1 MSSPPLPR
9 EEHIT
14 PPPLPD
20 IIVEAGSPND
30 GDVNGS
36 PRSSSS
42 GLSSEEGTQYDKH
55 RHKLSK
61 YHDHDFLRGLAE
73 SGSENGLD
81 GGSGRFKVVA
91 GDEAASIVRSYA
103 GSTVDVRAAQLPN
116 LNPVVFAFSTYT
128 AGGRKVVDYYKT
140 WKGIPKAHRKKGQR
154 KTDFL
159 DDEFKRVVKNLDKEY
174 KRLSTISP
182 SSSPQI
188 GVNKPLPHSP
198 LTRQSA
204 NLKQAPQS
212 PAPVIMKPLPKP
224 PALKLVDEPS
234 GGPLTARPMTDSV
247 VSLPLLGPITGLTVH
262 DSSPLRLVN
271 PDLYVFNCFKSALN
285 LTRVYTTG
293 NHRLIHHSYSRI
305 KNPMLAST
313 AEVNTGKTDSAD
325 SRHSK
330 GSRTTSDSGS
340 SIHTSD
346 EGQGYDSDSPEI
358 LIVVVDE
365 NNKDLPTWHGLE
377 TNTRSTPQPARAP
390 SVRRSPWD
398 GPLASTNGEVKH
410 YGPARRR
417 SGRFDHSDESSGEEE
432 EPPLAPLRYVLSP
445 ARTPPR
451 TIPQTGYVYAPSSY
465 PPSSYNSPY
474 ATSTAN
480 LAFSS
485 PPPPPYVT
493 SLPTAT
499 LYNSPYLSPMQNP
512 AASLSSPS
520 FPTATFQSP
529 APFHSPDFGAAPW
542 VSAEEFHRYSNA
554 TTFQ

>member
-9 EEHIT
+9 EEHHS
-14 PPPLPD
+14 PPPHPD
-20 IIVEAGSPND
+20 IIVEAGSPD
-30 GDVNGS
+30 GDVDG
-36 PRSSSS
+36 SSSS
-42 GLSSEEGTQYDKH
+42 GHSSEEGAQYDKH

-73 SGSENGLD
+73 NGSENGLD

-103 GSTVDVRAAQLPN
+103 GSTIDVRAAQLPN

-159 DDEFKRVVKNLDKEY
+159 DDEFRRVVKNLDKEY
-174 KRLSTISP
+174 KRLSISSP

-188 GVNKPLPHSP
+188 GANKPLPQSP
-198 LTRQSA
+198 LTRQSSISA
-204 NLKQAPQS
+204 NVKQAPQS
-212 PAPVIMKPLPKP
+212 PTPSAMKPLPKP
-224 PALKLVDEPS
+224 PVLKLVDEPPPS
-234 GGPLTARPMTDSV
+234 GGPLTARPNIPMTVSDSV
-247 VSLPLLGPITGLTVH
+247 VSLPLLGPINGLTVH
-262 DSSPLRLVN
+262 DSLPLRLVN
-271 PDLYVFNCFKSALN
+271 PDLKSPSDSSFLLPDQA
-285 LTRVYTTG
+285 
-293 NHRLIHHSYSRI
+293 HR
-305 KNPMLAST
+305 
-313 AEVNTGKTDSAD
+313 TGKHRRSKHRTASAD
-325 SRHSK
+325 SRHSV
-330 GSRTTSDSGS
+330 GSRTASDSGS

-346 EGQGYDSDSPEI
+346 ESQGYDSDSPEI

-377 TNTRSTPQPARAP
+377 TNARSAPQPARAP

-410 YGPARRR
+410 YGPAQRR
-417 SGRFDHSDESSGEEE
+417 SGRFDNSDESSEEEGEE
-432 EPPLAPLRYVLSP
+432 EPPIAPLRYVLSP
-445 ARTPPR
+445 PRTPPR
-451 TIPQTGYVYAPSSY
+451 TMAQTGYIYG
-465 PPSSYNSPY
+465 PPSSYHSPY
-474 ATSTAN
+474 AASTAN
-480 LAFSS
+480 LAFS

-493 SLPTAT
+493 SLPTAS
-499 LYNSPYLSPMQNP
+499 LYNSPYLSP
-512 AASLSSPS
+512 AASFQNLPSPS
-520 FPTATFQSP
+520 FPTATFPSPGSFQSP
-529 APFHSPDFGAAPW
+529 DSFQSFGAAPW

>member
-9 EEHIT
+9 EEHHS
-14 PPPLPD
+14 PPPHPD
-20 IIVEAGSPND
+20 IIVEAGSPD
-30 GDVNGS
+30 GDVDG
-36 PRSSSS
+36 SSSS
-42 GLSSEEGTQYDKH
+42 GHSSEEGVQYDKD
-55 RHKLSK
+55 RHKFSK

-73 SGSENGLD
+73 NGNETGLD

-103 GSTVDVRAAQLPN
+103 GSTIDVRAAQLPN

-159 DDEFKRVVKNLDKEY
+159 DDEFRRVVKNLDKEY
-174 KRLSTISP
+174 KRLSTSSP

-198 LTRQSA
+198 LTRQSSISA
-204 NLKQAPQS
+204 NVKQAPQS
-212 PAPVIMKPLPKP
+212 PTPSAVKPLPKP
-224 PALKLVDEPS
+224 PVLKLVDEPPPS
-234 GGPLTARPMTDSV
+234 GGPLTARPNIPMTVSDSV
-247 VSLPLLGPITGLTVH
+247 VSLPLLGPINGLTVH
-262 DSSPLRLVN
+262 NSLPLRLVN
-271 PDLYVFNCFKSALN
+271 PDLRSPSDSSFLLPDQA
-285 LTRVYTTG
+285 
-293 NHRLIHHSYSRI
+293 HH
-305 KNPMLAST
+305 
-313 AEVNTGKTDSAD
+313 TGKHRRSKHRTASAD

-330 GSRTTSDSGS
+330 GSRTASDSGS

-346 EGQGYDSDSPEI
+346 ESQGYDSDSPEI

-377 TNTRSTPQPARAP
+377 TNARPAPQPARAP

-410 YGPARRR
+410 YGPAQRR
-417 SGRFDHSDESSGEEE
+417 SGRFDNSDESSEEEEE
-432 EPPLAPLRYVLSP
+432 EPPIAPLRYVLSP
-445 ARTPPR
+445 PRTPPR
-451 TIPQTGYVYAPSSY
+451 TIPQTGYIYG

-474 ATSTAN
+474 AASTAN
-480 LAFSS
+480 LAFS

-493 SLPTAT
+493 SLPTAS
-499 LYNSPYLSPMQNP
+499 LYNTPYLSP
-512 AASLSSPS
+512 AASFQNLPSPS
-520 FPTATFQSP
+520 FPTATFPSPGSFQSP
-529 APFHSPDFGAAPW
+529 DSFQSFGAAPW